1 MVIVN
6 QPSLNSAIDNILA
19 YQQWSEKTIK
29 DMSDRNAVL
38 TKTLANIRSLLE
50 RCLKNPALLNNAVY
64 ESIDLCRSNLV
75 YLDYSSGQN
84 KKDLPLSDGEKTLPE
99 NNGDKSSN

>member
-6 QPSLNSAIDNILA
+6 QPSLNSAIDNILT
-19 YQQWSEKTIK
+19 YQQWSEKTIR

-50 RCLKNPALLNNAVY
+50 RCLKNPSLLNNAVY
-64 ESIDLCRSNLV
+64 DSINLCRSNLV
-75 YLDYSSGQN
+75 YLDYSSGKN
-84 KKDLPLSDGEKTLPE
+84 KQDLPLSDGEKTLPE

>member
-1 MVIVN
+1 MN
-6 QPSLNSAIDNILA
+6 QPSLNSTIDNILN
-19 YQQWSEKTIK
+19 YQQWSEKTIR

-50 RCLKNPALLNNAVY
+50 RCLKNPSMLNNAVY
-64 ESIDLCRSNLV
+64 DSINLCRSNLV

-84 KKDLPLSDGEKTLPE
+84 KTDLPLSDGEKTLPE